1 MLLKFKILTIL
12 LLLLLVNVYMFEK
25 TWKNIL
31 IHEDLYTLYYGVS

>member
-1 MLLKFKILTIL
+1 MKLTILLL

-25 TWKNIL
+25 TWKNIR